1 MTFTPLETA
10 LISVVGA
17 VVVGMFVR
25 LKSVSAT
32 TCKGH
37 RANTDTKI
45 KEGLDKIDRSMGI
58 LFRQQ
63 RALITYMDIPEDKKV
78 EILNEKGDKG

>member
-1 MTFTPLETA
+1 MNFTPLEA
-10 LISVVGA
+10 VLMVIVSGIIVG
-17 VVVGMFVR
+17 VTVR
-25 LKSVSAT
+25 VKSVST
-32 TCKGH
+32 KDCKSH
-37 RANTDTKI
+37 RNSTDTKI
-45 KEGLDKIDRSMGI
+45 REGLEKIDRSMGI